1 MFLPSYYIVMKM
13 ITISL
18 FIIKLKGNILDMQ
31 CDNIFGP
38 ICVLCHEQHRQ
49 EGQEGQEG
57 LGDQRYSMFLPS

>member
-1 MFLPSYYIVMKM
+1 MKM

-31 CDNIFGP
+31 CDDIFGA

-49 EGQEGQEG
+49 EGLEG
-57 LGDQRYSMFLPS
+57 LGYQRYSMFLPS